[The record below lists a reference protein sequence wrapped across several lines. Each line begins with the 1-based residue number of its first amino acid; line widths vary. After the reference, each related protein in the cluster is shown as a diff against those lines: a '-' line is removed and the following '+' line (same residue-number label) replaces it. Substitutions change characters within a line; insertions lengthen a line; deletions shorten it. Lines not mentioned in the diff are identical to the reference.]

1 MGFLLKKTLKTECYI
16 SSSRVLIS
24 VDPRLGLNR
33 ISPGID
39 CVNGLVVFLACCDG
53 DTSPAGEALL
63 AIGALQC
70 GFIHCWRK
78 KP

>member
-39 CVNGLVVFLACCDG
+39 CVNGLVVFWLVVTAILRPLAK
-53 DTSPAGEALL
+53 
-63 AIGALQC
+63 
-70 GFIHCWRK
+70 HC
-78 KP
+78 